1 VSPAIRRID
10 LSADLG
16 EAESAAHLASEEAL
30 WPLINS
36 ANVACG
42 GHAGDS
48 ASMSLAVERAIRYG
62 VAIGAHPSYPDRANF
77 GRISMRMETS
87 ALVDSLVEQI
97 GALHRLAA
105 GRGVP
110 LRHVKAHGAL
120 YNDAHRDSL
129 PGAALVEA
137 IRVVDPSMA
146 VVASST
152 SKMRAAAEGAGIPVI
167 REAFA
172 DRRYRPDGSLVPR
185 SEAGSLL
192 TDVRAA
198 AAQAV
203 SLVETGTLVAQNGE
217 RIGIEFDT
225 LCVHADM
232 ENAVERVKAIR
243 AAIGMTA
250 PSRSER

>member
-30 WPLINS
+30 WPLITS

-120 YNDAHRDSL
+120 YNDAHRDAGL
-129 PGAALVEA
+129 ATTLVES
-137 IRVVDPSMA
+137 IRRVDPSMA
-146 VVASST
+146 VVTSSASQ
-152 SKMRAAAEGAGIPVI
+152 MRAAADGAGTPVL

-185 SEAGSLL
+185 SEPDGLL
-192 TDVRAA
+192 IDVEEA

-203 SLVETGTLVAQNGE
+203 SLVETGSLIAQNGR
-217 RIGIEFDT
+217 RIDIEFDT

-232 ENAVERVKAIR
+232 ANAVGRMQAIR
-243 AAIGMTA
+243 AALGMN
-250 PSRSER
+250 